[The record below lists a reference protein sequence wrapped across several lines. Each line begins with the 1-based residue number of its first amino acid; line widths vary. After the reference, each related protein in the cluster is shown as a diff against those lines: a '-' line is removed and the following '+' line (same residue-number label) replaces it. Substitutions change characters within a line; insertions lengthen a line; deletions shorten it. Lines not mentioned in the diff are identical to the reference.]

1 MYVWKKNSDCLGGGC
16 AEKKDAERKRVNSNG
31 RSEDEVKGNTVKGGW
46 KGDKDPPPP
55 CKNVKKQNK

>member
-1 MYVWKKNSDCLGGGC
+1 MKKKQWLSGGGGGR
-16 AEKKDAERKRVNSNG
+16 EKRRRKKRVNSNG